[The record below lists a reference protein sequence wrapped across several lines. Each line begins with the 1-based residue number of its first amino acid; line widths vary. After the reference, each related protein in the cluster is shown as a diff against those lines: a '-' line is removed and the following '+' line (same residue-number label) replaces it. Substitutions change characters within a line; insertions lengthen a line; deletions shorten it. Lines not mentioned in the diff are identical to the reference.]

1 MTAQTQITD
10 LTTQLCAALGALPL
24 ADKVQALNE
33 VRLALHAVSPFAAE
47 PVDCI
52 QWVMSEHVVAN
63 EYNPNKVASPEM
75 ALLHKSIQADGFT
88 QPIVTFHNDEL
99 DVEIV
104 VDGFHRNRVGKE
116 KKDIKAR
123 IHGYLPVVAIKKDLH
138 ERMASTIRHNRARGK
153 HQVELMSEMVIKL
166 VGLGRSKSE
175 IAKELGLTAEELIR
189 LMQQTGIASLFANQP
204 FSRSWIVIDGDE
216 EAGDTDIEAQIL
228 ADEARNGD

>member
-1 MTAQTQITD
+1 MKTADTEMITALTAQ
-10 LTTQLCAALGALPL
+10 LCTAIATLPL
-24 ADKVQALNE
+24 DAKIDALNA
-33 VRLALHAVSPFAAE
+33 VRLALHEVSPFAKE

-52 QWVMSEHVVAN
+52 QWVKSESVIAN

-75 ALLHKSIQADGFT
+75 ALLHKSIQADGYT
-88 QPIVTFHNDEL
+88 QPIVTFHSD
-99 DVEIV
+99 DVNAEIV

-116 KKDIKAR
+116 KKDIRDR

-204 FSRSWIVIDGDE
+204 FSRSWVVMPNTSDDDE
-216 EAGDTDIEAQIL
+216 
-228 ADEARNGD
+228 DEAADVERE